1 MRVKPLEKPL
11 EQPWQSHRYYL
22 SRRKETRLAK
32 NRVSVS
38 IPYAFCEKP
47 GFLGVRVERM
57 SVLAPPRN
65 PVGKPQKPGW
75 QTPETRLANP
85 RNPVG
90 KPQKPGWQT
99 PETRLANPRNP
110 VGKKPGFLINA
121 LRLSAECFT
130 PTDLWL
136 LLALG
141 KTKYIDR
148 ETQIGFIQTYN
159 LLLSLRGGVDAS

>member
-1 MRVKPLEKPL
+1 MRVKPLEKSL

-47 GFLGVRVERM
+47 GFLGVRVEGM
-57 SVLAPPRN
+57 SVLAP
-65 PVGKPQKPGW
+65 
-75 QTPETRLANP
+75 P

-121 LRLSAECFT
+121 LRLPPECFA